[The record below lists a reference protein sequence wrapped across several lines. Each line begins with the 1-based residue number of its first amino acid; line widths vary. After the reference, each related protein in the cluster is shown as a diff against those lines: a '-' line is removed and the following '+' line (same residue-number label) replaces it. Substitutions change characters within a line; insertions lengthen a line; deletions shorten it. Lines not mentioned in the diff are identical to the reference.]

1 MTSVL
6 GASIST
12 GLGAVTVTPPHV
24 VVGQASGS
32 ARSNPFVYGG
42 AGAPTILGGPGAT
55 PSQST
60 SLGTLPAAGGTGSGS
75 GSTLGG
81 SDGSAPGGSTPG
93 GSTGIIA
100 SISGALGSASTS
112 LNWGHVG
119 LLLLLLAALYLFGP
133 RLWAATKGTRKGA
146 VRAVR
151 GK

>member
-81 SDGSAPGGSTPG
+81 SDGSAPGGST
-93 GSTGIIA
+93 GIIA

>member
-1 MTSVL
+1 
-6 GASIST
+6 
-12 GLGAVTVTPPHV
+12 
-24 VVGQASGS
+24 
-32 ARSNPFVYGG
+32 VYGG

-81 SDGSAPGGSTPG
+81 SDGSAPG